1 MCVTNLIGQVSF
13 IQPGRGFI
21 LERKAIRA
29 WMMYDWANSAFATTM
44 LAAVLPIFYYDVAGK
59 NLSEDLAASYW
70 GYTQSIALI
79 LVAIMAPLL
88 GAIADLSG
96 SKLRFLRV
104 FAFFGILASA
114 LFVFVG
120 VGDYVLASCL
130 MIVGMI
136 GFSGGNTFYDSML
149 TDLVPNDQRDMVSSK
164 GYTMGYVGGGTLLA
178 VNLLMIKKPELF
190 GLESELQGTYAAF
203 LSVAVWWYIFSRPIF
218 RRVGQFLPKP
228 VVQYTFGE
236 YVGAGAKRLART
248 LRSIKHYPELLK
260 YLIAFWLFSDGINTV
275 IAMATIYG
283 KTIGIGTSD
292 LITAL
297 LITQFVGIPFT
308 LLFGKIAV
316 KLGSKKS
323 LYITLSTYV
332 GIVLLGYF
340 MQNATHFYL
349 LAIMV
354 GMVQGGSQAVARSIF
369 SKLVPQTRSAEFF
382 GFLSVSSKFS
392 SSFGPFVFAIVGQI
406 TGNARYGI
414 LALLLFFVGG
424 IILLTRVNLAKGER
438 EAVELEQPHR

>member
-1 MCVTNLIGQVSF
+1 
-13 IQPGRGFI
+13 
-21 LERKAIRA
+21 
-29 WMMYDWANSAFATTM
+29 MMYDWANSAFATTM

-59 NLSEDLAASYW
+59 NLNEDLAASYW

-79 LVAIMAPLL
+79 LVAILSPLL

-104 FAFFGILASA
+104 FATLGILASA
-114 LFVFVG
+114 LFVFVDE
-120 VGDYVLASCL
+120 GDYVLASIL

-149 TDLVPNDQRDMVSSK
+149 TNLVPIDQRDIVSSK
-164 GYTMGYVGGGTLLA
+164 GYTMGYVGGGILLA
-178 VNLLMIKKPELF
+178 VDLLMIQKPGLF
-190 GLESELQGTYAAF
+190 GLENGLQGTYAAF

-218 RRVGQFLPKP
+218 RTVGPFLPKP
-228 VVQYTFGE
+228 VVQHRLGE
-236 YVGAGAKRLART
+236 YVGAGARRLLHT
-248 LRSIKHYPELLK
+248 LRSIKHYPELIK

-283 KTIGIGTSD
+283 KTIGIETSH
-292 LITAL
+292 LIIAL

-316 KLGSKKS
+316 RLGSRKS
-323 LYITLSTYV
+323 LVITLSTYV
-332 GIVLLGYF
+332 GIVMLGYF
-340 MQNATHFYL
+340 MQNATHFYM

-369 SKLVPQTRSAEFF
+369 SRLVPQTQSAEFF

-392 SSFGPFVFAIVGQI
+392 SSFGPFVFGVVGHI
-406 TGNARYGI
+406 TGSARYGI
-414 LALLLFFVGG
+414 LALLLFFIGG
-424 IILLTRVNLAKGER
+424 ILMLLTVNLAKGES
-438 EAVELEQPHR
+438 EAIEIDAARLHS

>member
-1 MCVTNLIGQVSF
+1 MDAIFNLEGVLS
-13 IQPGRGFI
+13 
-21 LERKAIRA
+21 LDKKAIRA

-44 LAAVLPIFYYDVAGK
+44 LAAVLPIFYFDVAGK
-59 NLSEDLAASYW
+59 NLEGDLAASYW

-96 SKLRFLRV
+96 SKLRFLRI
-104 FAFFGILASA
+104 FATFGILASA

-120 VGDYVLASCL
+120 EGDYVLASFL
-130 MIVGMI
+130 MIIGMI

-149 TDLVPNDQRDMVSSK
+149 IDLVTIDQRDMVSSK
-164 GYTMGYVGGGTLLA
+164 GFTLGYVGGGILLA
-178 VNLLMIKKPELF
+178 VNLLMIKQPGLF
-190 GLESELQGTYAAF
+190 GLEDSLQGTYAAF
-203 LSVAVWWYIFSRPIF
+203 LSVALWWYAFSRPIF
-218 RRVGQFLPKP
+218 HRVGPFLPKS
-228 VVQYTFGE
+228 VIQHTGGE
-236 YVGAGAKRLART
+236 YVAAGARRLVRT
-248 LRSIKHYPELLK
+248 LRSIQHYPELCK
-260 YLIAFWLFSDGINTV
+260 YLVAFWLFSDGINTV

-283 KTIGIGTSD
+283 KTIGIETSD
-292 LITAL
+292 LIVAL

-332 GIVLLGYF
+332 GIVMLGYF
-340 MQNATHFYL
+340 MQNATHFYM

-354 GMVQGGSQAVARSIF
+354 GMVQGGSQAIARSIF
-369 SKLVPQTRSAEFF
+369 SRLVPQTQSAEFF

-392 SSFGPFVFAIVGQI
+392 SSFGPFVFGIVGQI
-406 TGNARYGI
+406 TGSSRYGI
-414 LALLLFFVGG
+414 LALLLFFIGG
-424 IILLTRVNLAKGER
+424 ILMLTTVNLAKGER
-438 EAVELEQPHR
+438 EAVELEEPRLNG